1 MIDTKPTKTGHGPTT
16 IEAQVEAQVKLNHP
30 FRSGNSR
37 PTGKGHVG
45 LTVAGSLLSGLVA
58 AIALIV
64 GPLRGSQEHVIT
76 GAALLGFAFGWV
88 MLAVLSTL
96 WTDQPQRWA
105 IVPAAFMALFGA
117 GLIVFAPDARALN
130 VVSWVWP
137 LPLLALVFWMIAVA
151 RRELRSHS
159 RRLLLYPVFG
169 VLALAAVGGAYQTVA
184 AAADR
189 ATAAKPGQLV
199 DVGGHRLYLH
209 CTGSGSPTV
218 VLESGAGES
227 SAYWGWI
234 APAVARDTR
243 VCVYDRAGRGF
254 SDPARS
260 PQDGVGIATDLH
272 TLLDRAHVAAPYV
285 LVGHSSGG
293 PYVQIFAARYPD
305 EVAGVVLLDGQPP
318 NVLTKLPGFPAFLNT
333 YRTVSALFPSLARL
347 GAFRLLQMAS
357 SGGLPAQ
364 ARDEERATQSTAE
377 LTRSQRDEFA
387 GLQTALQQAQAL
399 KTLGNKPLI
408 VLTAAKDAQEGWLP
422 LQDEMAALSTNSIHR
437 VLPNTTHSSL
447 IEDKGDAA
455 MASQAI
461 HDVVESIRAGTP
473 LTKP

>member
-1 MIDTKPTKTGHGPTT
+1 MKGTLDPITVPATPDARPPNDLH
-16 IEAQVEAQVKLNHP
+16 
-30 FRSGNSR
+30 RSGSSR
-37 PTGKGHVG
+37 HTGKGRIG
-45 LTVAGSLLSGLVA
+45 LVVAGSLLSGLVA
-58 AIALIV
+58 AIALVV

-76 GAALLGFAFGWV
+76 GAVLLGFAFGWV
-88 MLAVLSTL
+88 LLALLSVL

-105 IVPAAFMALFGA
+105 AVPAAFMGLFGA

-130 VVSWVWP
+130 VLSWLWP
-137 LPLLALVFWMIAVA
+137 LPLLALVVWMIAA
-151 RRELRSHS
+151 SRRQLRSHA
-159 RRLLLYPVFG
+159 RRWLLYPVFA
-169 VLALAAVGGAYQTVA
+169 VLALAALGGAWQTVSA
-184 AAADR
+184 AVDR
-189 ATAAKPGQLV
+189 ASTAMPGQLI

-218 VLESGAGES
+218 VLQSGAGES

-243 VCVYDRAGRGF
+243 VCVYDRPGRGF
-254 SDPARS
+254 SDPAPS

-305 EVAGVVLLDGQPP
+305 EVAGMVLLDGQPP

-333 YRTVSALFPSLARL
+333 YRTATALFPSLARISV
-347 GAFRLLQMAS
+347 FRLADLS
-357 SGGLPAQ
+357 SYSSLPPQ
-364 ARDEERATQSTAE
+364 ARDEERATQSSAE
-377 LTRSQRDEFA
+377 LARSQHDEFA
-387 GLQTALQQAQAL
+387 ELQTTLKEAQAL
-399 KTLGNKPLI
+399 KSLGDKPLI
-408 VLTAAKDAQEGWLP
+408 VVTAAKEAQDGWLP
-422 LQDEMAALSTNSIHR
+422 LQAEMAALSTNSIHR
-437 VLPNTTHSSL
+437 VLPNTTHASL
-447 IEDKGDAA
+447 IEDRDDAA

-461 HDVVESIRAGTP
+461 RDVIEAVRATTP